1 MSQIQEVELSI
12 EQAKGLIA
20 RKDQALKLTDN
31 KDFKALVLQ
40 GYFVDEAARLA
51 LLSSDPM
58 LDAEARADVMQGVLA
73 LGYFKRY
80 ITGIIHF
87 GRMAEKDLAAHTETL
102 AELHSEGDE

>member
-58 LDAEARADVMQGVLA
+58 LDAEQRADVMQGILA

-80 ITGIIHF
+80 MSGIIQF
-87 GRMAEKDLAAHTETL
+87 GRMAEGDLKAHTETL
-102 AELHSEGDE
+102 SELHSEGAE